1 MSIIRPFIEK
11 TPTNRSN
18 TTREA
23 IGSDN
28 LQIST
33 RLFLCSYR
41 SSPPEVFL
49 GKCVLKICSKYA
61 WEHPCRSMISVKLL
75 CNFTEITLLHGC
87 SSVNLL
93 HIFQNTFS
101 QEHRWRAAF
110 AVISDLFGVW
120 KALAIETFNHRIKE
134 IVAHF
139 NNNYVKMPEFY
150 VYISSKRRSFNGFKH
165 QYSVSTVAFVG
176 YSKRFLD
183 LAIGAPGSTHDAF
196 WDIQNS
202 QR

>member
-1 MSIIRPFIEK
+1 M
-11 TPTNRSN
+11 
-18 TTREA
+18 
-23 IGSDN
+23 
-28 LQIST
+28 
-33 RLFLCSYR
+33 
-41 SSPPEVFL
+41 FL

-61 WEHPCRSMISVKLL
+61 WEHPCRSMISVKLQS
-75 CNFTEITLLHGC
+75 NFTEITLLHGC

-93 HIFQNTFS
+93 HIFYNTFS

-176 YSKRFLD
+176 YSKRFWILQLEHQVARTMLFETYRIPKD
-183 LAIGAPGSTHDAF
+183 NGRSVTSKQNRHIGWLWGNSISRCGWFCISKVLLAG
-196 WDIQNS
+196 
-202 QR
+202 